1 MSKLVVIIWWFA
13 VVGSGWLLPL
23 FRWSWLEIGFQRL
36 VLGSAD
42 GNLFLLN
49 CGWLDGWKQGFRH
62 QPILNCLI
70 ISAILTLVGRLV
82 GWSQKGIHRKHKL
95 KISI

>member
-36 VLGSAD
+36 VFGSAD
-42 GNLFLLN
+42 GNLFFVKL
-49 CGWLDGWKQGFRH
+49 R
-62 QPILNCLI
+62 
-70 ISAILTLVGRLV
+70 LVGRLET
-82 GWSQKGIHRKHKL
+82 GI
-95 KISI
+95 SPPTDT